1 MLGAMDTTVSKT
13 DMVPAL
19 MVLAHKELP
28 HLLQLPP
35 EGHEGILKV
44 HPTSLDLH
52 GFQEGAETQP
62 STDTT
67 LGFPAP
73 LNLFQVKRV
82 REEGGWGGHWVWRAE
97 IGCC

>member
-1 MLGAMDTTVSKT
+1 MLRAMDTTVSKT

-19 MVLAHKELP
+19 MVLHTKSFHTFFNCP
-28 HLLQLPP
+28 
-35 EGHEGILKV
+35 LKV